1 MLTSDEAPH
10 SIEKFLTASQL
21 AEILGVHENYVYEH
35 AASGEMPSIKFG
47 GNRRFR
53 WSEIE
58 AWLDNQRQRTYSGLS
73 VIPLRGD

>member
-1 MLTSDEAPH
+1 MFNTDEAPY
-10 SIEKFLTASQL
+10 SIEKYLTASQL
-21 AEILGVHENYVYEH
+21 AEILGVHENYVYER